1 MGIHDRE
8 YVRSDTSRQYI
19 SGMGDGTSFIVGLII
34 VNVVIYFAQ
43 LVWTAPPDRE
53 AFIQQQV
60 DLNLQRYP
68 EEQRPIIEPVVRQE
82 IENDPILN
90 RLPREYVLTSWL
102 LLDTEK
108 VLTQGQVWRV
118 FTYMFLHDTSP
129 HGGYWHILA
138 NMWLLFMVGPRL
150 VEAYGRREFLLF
162 YLVGGVVAGLATMGF
177 DVLMRDY
184 RSCLGAS
191 GAVCAALVL
200 YACNWPRQQW
210 LFFLVIPVPVFV
222 LVIIAALL
230 DLVPILQQIGG
241 NEVYDSIGHAAHL
254 GGMAF
259 AYVYHRSLWRLE
271 PLYLGLTRFRWKKSS
286 LGTSLRAKS
295 RGLRVVRPEQNPVDL
310 EARVDEL
317 LQKIHDQGE
326 ASLTADERAILVE
339 ASRQKRARS

>member
-8 YVRSDTSRQYI
+8 YVRSDTSRSYI
-19 SGMGDGTSFIVGLII
+19 SGMADGTSFIVGLII
-34 VNVVIYFAQ
+34 VNVLVYFAQ
-43 LVWTAPPDRE
+43 LVWTAEPDRE
-53 AFIQQQV
+53 AYIQQLI
-60 DLNLQRYP
+60 DLNIGDTPVADRAAAERMLQ
-68 EEQRPIIEPVVRQE
+68 EQF
-82 IENDPILN
+82 ENDPFLN
-90 RLPREYVLTSWL
+90 RLPRESVLTNWL

-108 VLTQGQVWRV
+108 VLKHGQVWRV
-118 FTYMFLHDTSP
+118 FTYMFLHDASP
-129 HGGYWHILA
+129 GGHWHILA

-162 YLVGGVVAGLATMGF
+162 YLVGGVMAGLATMGH
-177 DVLMRDY
+177 DLLMREY
-184 RSCLGAS
+184 NTCLGAS

-210 LFFLVIPVPVFV
+210 LFFFVIPVPVFV

-241 NEVYDSIGHAAHL
+241 NEVYDNLGHAAHL

-271 PLYLGLTRFRWKKSS
+271 PLYLGITRFRWKKSS

-295 RGLRVVRPEQNPVDL
+295 RGLRVVRPENDPVDL

-317 LQKIHDQGE
+317 LQKIHDHGE

-339 ASRQKRARS
+339 ASRRKRARS